1 MDNKKYTIKNLSEK
15 QLRLIE
21 KSLDL
26 YARLGLLQFER
37 IIIDEISYNQK
48 FAYYKNRDII
58 NQYVQQIRQLL
69 VEDNDNYKD
78 YRAGQWSLGIG
89 SPDTPVNC
97 QVCYE
102 MQSEIGNFIAKKN
115 NGNVRGKL
123 NLTQEDD
130 IIISDSDMRLEKIAK
145 LLEKINKEL
154 IG

>member
-1 MDNKKYTIKNLSEK
+1 MDKKYTIKNISEK

-37 IIIDEISYNQK
+37 IVIDEISWNKK
-48 FAYYKNRDII
+48 FAYYKNRDLID
-58 NQYVQQIRQLL
+58 QYVQQIRQLL

-78 YRAGQWSLGIG
+78 YRAGNWSLGIG
-89 SPDTPVNC
+89 GPDTPVNC

-102 MQSEIGNFIAKKN
+102 MQAEIGNFIAKKN

-123 NLTQEDD
+123 DLTEEED
-130 IIISDSDMRLEKIAK
+130 IIISDSDMRMEKIIK
-145 LLEKINKEL
+145 LLEKMNN
-154 IG
+154 G

>member
-1 MDNKKYTIKNLSEK
+1 MDNKFTIKNLSEK

-37 IIIDEISYNQK
+37 IIIDEISYNK
-48 FAYYKNRDII
+48 NFAYYKNRDII
-58 NQYVQQIRQLL
+58 DQYVQQIRQLL
-69 VEDNDNYKD
+69 VEDNEKYKE
-78 YRAGQWSLGIG
+78 YRAGNWSLGIAG
-89 SPDTPVNC
+89 PDTPVNC

-123 NLTQEDD
+123 DLSEEED
-130 IIISDSDMRLEKIAK
+130 IIISDSDMRLEKISK
-145 LLEKINKEL
+145 LLEKINKE
-154 IG
+154 